1 MSTQIRYP
9 DIFDELKSQVRKAGL
24 LQRIPIRGS
33 IEMIAILLS
42 IIATLATAP
51 LWNPFLLGLFLTLL
65 FTRSVF
71 VSHDILHTQ
80 YFKNKSL
87 TLFEA

>member
-1 MSTQIRYP
+1 MSAKIKYP

-33 IEMIAILLS
+33 IEMIAILAS

-51 LWNPFLLGLFLTLL
+51 LWNPFLLGLFLAIVYKL
-65 FTRSVF
+65 F
-71 VSHDILHTQ
+71 
-80 YFKNKSL
+80 KK
-87 TLFEA
+87 E